1 MRNQRLPLV
10 LIAALGLLAACT
22 KPAGD
27 AAKPAAAA
35 PVAKTTTVA
44 TVNGQAITSETFNV
58 FLQAVTGKPATEA
71 TAEQKT
77 QMLDQLIN
85 MTLAAQAAE
94 KEGLQNGTE
103 VKARISLLSTQI
115 LAEAATEK
123 YIKSHPVSETEV
135 KAEYDAQI
143 AHIPMEYKAQHI
155 LVDTKEQAEAI
166 IKQLDEATAKKLDVE
181 ALFSKLAAADSKD
194 PSGKKGGDLGW
205 FSLQSMVKPFADAV
219 AALKKGEITQQ
230 PVQTQYGWHVIRL
243 EDTRTPTVP
252 AFNDVKQQVETLT
265 QRKKLQ
271 AYLDELRKTAKIQKT
286 N

>member
-1 MRNQRLPLV
+1 MMRNQRLPLV

-27 AAKPAAAA
+27 AAKPAGDAAKPAAA
-35 PVAKTTTVA
+35 AKTTTVA
-44 TVNGQAITSETFNV
+44 TVNGQAISSETFNV
-58 FLQAVTGKPATEA
+58 FLQAVTGKPAADA
-71 TAEQKT
+71 TAEQKA
-77 QMLDQLIN
+77 QLLDQLIN

-94 KEGLQNGTE
+94 KDGLQNGPE

-166 IKQLDEATAKKLDVE
+166 IKQLDAGADF
-181 ALFSKLAAADSKD
+181 AKLAAKDSKD

-219 AALKKGEITQQ
+219 AALKKGETTQQ

-252 AFNDVKQQVETLT
+252 AFDDVKQQVETLT